1 MIARNFVHSFGLL
14 LHVRVFR
21 SRRLSAQPTAGR
33 TLAGRPEA
41 ASALQDRGMEVGDWR
56 QTAGKAASSAD
67 TNGTGAGHG
76 ETGPGLISVR
86 SNGRQR
92 VSRTT
97 QCSAVEAR
105 SRQPRSGG
113 RQRGRTSGLTLWA
126 PRNETAQSAGG
137 AERRTRQSRVGPGGP
152 GTCAAW
158 APCRGG
164 DMLAAR
170 LWSRGDASAR
180 AKRSRRVVRAEWREP
195 VPAAGQPG

>member
-1 MIARNFVHSFGLL
+1 
-14 LHVRVFR
+14 
-21 SRRLSAQPTAGR
+21 
-33 TLAGRPEA
+33 
-41 ASALQDRGMEVGDWR
+41 MEVGDWR

-180 AKRSRRVVRAEWREP
+180 AKKKPKSRAGRMERAGAGGRPVWLSRPPAPERTCVLLSFREEERFTFFPEPKAFGLADGWRRDR
-195 VPAAGQPG
+195 G